1 MFQFIKG
8 KVVDIL
14 PDSII
19 LENNGLGYQINFK
32 QQSSIQLNQE
42 VLIYTYL
49 AVRQEDLSLYG
60 FLSKMDLTLFLQ
72 LLKVK
77 GVGPKSALN
86 IFAHSSSH
94 QLINAIE
101 NSDTAYLKTLPGIG
115 QKGASQL
122 ILDLK
127 GKLVETSTNETADL
141 NDIQE
146 VVAAL
151 KSMGYSNK
159 EISAIEKKLV
169 HNKDLTIQEQIK
181 EALKII

>member
-1 MFQFIKG
+1 M
-8 KVVDIL
+8 
-14 PDSII
+14 
-19 LENNGLGYQINFK
+19 
-32 QQSSIQLNQE
+32 
-42 VLIYTYL
+42 
-49 AVRQEDLSLYG
+49 
-60 FLSKMDLTLFLQ
+60 
-72 LLKVK
+72 
-77 GVGPKSALN
+77 
-86 IFAHSSSH
+86 
-94 QLINAIE
+94 
-101 NSDTAYLKTLPGIG
+101 
-115 QKGASQL
+115 
-122 ILDLK
+122 DLK